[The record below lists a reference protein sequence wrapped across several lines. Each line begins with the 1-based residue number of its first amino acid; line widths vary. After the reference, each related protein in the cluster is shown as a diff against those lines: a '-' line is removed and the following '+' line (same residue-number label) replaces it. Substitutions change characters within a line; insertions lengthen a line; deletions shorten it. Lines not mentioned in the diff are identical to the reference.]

1 MCCFDFNFV
10 NIVTGGAP
18 WEVEENWEPPKM
30 NIDGFYFD
38 WMKLR
43 QERVEESFKMM
54 NQLYKDSNPDLE
66 IYPKEL
72 TDHKSKG
79 IFVDLQSFKGIR
91 FGA

>member
-1 MCCFDFNFV
+1 MPED
-10 NIVTGGAP
+10 
-18 WEVEENWEPPKM
+18 WEPAKM

-43 QERVEESFKMM
+43 QDRIEESFKMRSEQTEEERKEM
-54 NQLYKDSNPDLE
+54 IDQMYQDSNPDLE

-72 TDHKSKG
+72 VDHKSKG
-79 IFVDLQSFKGIR
+79 IFVDLRQIKGIR